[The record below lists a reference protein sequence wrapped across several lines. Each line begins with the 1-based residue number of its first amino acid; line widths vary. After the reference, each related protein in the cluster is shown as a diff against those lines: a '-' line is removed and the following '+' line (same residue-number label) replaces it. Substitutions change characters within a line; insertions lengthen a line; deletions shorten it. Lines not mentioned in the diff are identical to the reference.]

1 MKLTHIYTK
10 MAVCILSA
18 VSFAACDNIDE
29 DDRYIYVEPV
39 PVARNIIVEDFT
51 GQHCVGC
58 PNGSAVLEQL
68 TEQYTPETVIVV
80 GMHSGT
86 FSVTSSGHTPL
97 WTSDAEYYYSQWPIS
112 VQPTAVID
120 RGSYTE
126 NYDTWPTLVSNAL
139 GITAPLTLE
148 ASSSYDESSRTVSV
162 AIVAKGQLD
171 VSGKLQLWLTEDNI
185 VSFQL
190 TQSGRGSKYDYNY
203 VHNHVFRA
211 AVNGRDG
218 EDFTLGWDEE
228 KTLEYTISLNELEDK
243 YIKEHEDEGSEYVR
257 WKPEDMYVVA
267 FVYNN
272 DGVQQAVRVPVID
285 TRTGDEVSDVAE

>member
-1 MKLTHIYTK
+1 MKLTNIYAK
-10 MAVCILSA
+10 IALCALSA

-39 PVARNIIVEDFT
+39 PVERNILVEDFT
-51 GQHCVGC
+51 GQFCVQC

-86 FSVTSSGHTPL
+86 QSVGMFGHTPL

-112 VQPTAVID
+112 AQPTAVVD

-126 NYDTWPTLVSNAL
+126 NYSTWPTLVSNAL
-139 GITAPLTLE
+139 AVSAPLTLE
-148 ASSSYDESSRTVSV
+148 ASSSYDETTRTATVS
-162 AIVAKGQLD
+162 IIAKGQLD
-171 VSGKLQLWLTEDNI
+171 VSGKIQLWLTEDNI
-185 VSFQL
+185 VSYQV
-190 TQSGRGSKYDYNY
+190 TPPNGAYDYNY

-218 EDFTLGWDEE
+218 EDFTLGWNDE
-228 KTLEYTISLNELEDK
+228 KTLEYTISLDELEAK
-243 YIKEHEDEGSEYVR
+243 YIKDHEDEGSEYVR
-257 WKPEDMYVVA
+257 WKPEDMHVVA

-285 TRTGDEVSDVAE
+285 TQAGDDVSGEAE